1 MLCKTL
7 LLSAF
12 EDRSWELKG
21 ATIEIALVLWKC
33 WNCSALATAQ
43 CWSSANMENFQ
54 RRTCWAFTQENQ
66 MLRRSLLL
74 NPNTW
79 WIGRQSTN
87 TSIVL
92 STTCQIKPI
101 WLLFYDKILCSD
113 SLIKQGDWDISIRFL
128 IFVYDTKRSDG
139 RLSYLEVGEC
149 NNNRLSLRS
158 CLWCTFSLCD
168 KFLVPMYQ
176 PFKKFESKRPS
187 SIFTDD
193 S

>member
-101 WLLFYDKILCSD
+101 WFLYYDINKIDLE
-113 SLIKQGDWDISIRFL
+113 LDWDISGRFL
-128 IFVYDTKRSDG
+128 NFRFDTKRSDG
-139 RLSYLEVGEC
+139 RLSYLEVVEC
-149 NNNRLSLRS
+149 NRNRLSLRS
-158 CLWCTFSLCD
+158 CLWCTFSLGD
-168 KFLVPMYQ
+168 MFLVPMYQ